1 MSDYQKKKKF
11 LNLPQYPG
19 GKKAFI
25 EFIKNNLRY
34 PQQALDAKIEG
45 RVLVEFEIDDNGVVH
60 NPWIKKSL
68 GYGCDEEALRVVGL
82 LQYEK
87 VKNRGMRVRVT
98 HKTFINFK
106 LPKTTISYTITPS
119 KKVES
124 VEQKPAHKPNLGYT
138 ITLN

>member
-1 MSDYQKKKKF
+1 MSEYHKKKKF

-45 RVLVEFEIDDNGVVH
+45 RVLVEFEIDDNGTVH

-82 LQYEK
+82 LQY
-87 VKNRGMRVRVT
+87 GCACA
-98 HKTFINFK
+98 
-106 LPKTTISYTITPS
+106 LPTKHLSISSFP
-119 KKVES
+119 
-124 VEQKPAHKPNLGYT
+124 KPPYL
-138 ITLN
+138 IP